1 VATDSIVFTPM
12 KDKRKNECIAPEVGR
27 LLTQY
32 ELGQL
37 EQEEQDRF
45 EEHLMDCDLCRR
57 ELEEM
62 LPIITAIRGHK
73 AEVAKALHSE
83 GISFKSLKE
92 RLLALP
98 RPAQV
103 KSASLGHLWQ
113 KILHG
118 LRTFGR
124 PRIFVP
130 AAVVVIALLL
140 FVTLFHHP
148 ESPYLTYLSFEK
160 LPYRSE
166 KLRGEVATQAEQL
179 FHQGMNDYLK
189 GNYKGAINSLKKA
202 VEKAPD
208 NGIWWLYLGVC
219 YYLNHQPKRAIE
231 ALTKANA
238 LTQYSQKVRS
248 HWYLAQAYLLQG
260 DVDRAIPLLEWIR
273 DQKMGYSAQA
283 DSLLMIIHSVKT
295 PDNQ

>member
-1 VATDSIVFTPM
+1 MATDSIVFTPM
-12 KDKRKNECIAPEVGR
+12 KDKRTNKCIAPEVGR

-83 GISFKSLKE
+83 GISFKSLKKQ
-92 RLLALP
+92 LLIS
-98 RPAQV
+98 RQTHRV
-103 KSASLGHLWQ
+103 KTRSIEYTRGRVLTWFKNIGKLR
-113 KILHG
+113 IL
-118 LRTFGR
+118 
-124 PRIFVP
+124 VP
-130 AAVVVIALLL
+130 AAVMVTTLFL
-140 FVTLFHHP
+140 FVTLLQYP
-148 ESPYLTYLSFEK
+148 KSPYLPYLSFQR
-160 LPYRSE
+160 LPYRLE
-166 KLRGEVATQAEQL
+166 KLRGEEATQGEQL
-179 FHQGMNDYLK
+179 FHQGMNDYLR
-189 GNYKGAINSLKKA
+189 GNYKGASNSLKRA
-202 VEKAPD
+202 VEKDPN

-219 YYLNHQPKRAIE
+219 YYLNHQSKRAIG
-231 ALTKANA
+231 ALTKADS

-248 HWYLAQAYLLQG
+248 RWYLAQAYLLEG
-260 DVDRAIPLLEWIR
+260 DADRAIPLLEWIR